1 MTSKIKKKM
10 FDISGRVAL
19 ITGGRSGIGKS
30 ITLGLI
36 EAGAKL
42 AIIAKSED
50 CHELQKEISKT
61 SSEKIYYI
69 SADLKKQNQREGL
82 IEKVVEHYG
91 RIDILINNAGIQTTS
106 PILDYD
112 IGAWQEDIELLLT
125 SVFDLSKQAALEM
138 RKTGGGKIINI
149 ASISSHQGAR
159 NICGYVTAK
168 HGLLGLTKC
177 FAIELAPDNIQV
189 NAIAPGQINTGIF
202 KQSNLDDTQISNIT
216 SRIPMH
222 RLGEPEEIVGAVI
235 LLASDAG
242 SYITGTTV
250 PIDGGWLAR

>member
-1 MTSKIKKKM
+1 MNSKIRNR

-36 EAGAKL
+36 EAGVKV
-42 AIIAKSED
+42 AIIAKSND
-50 CHELQKEISKT
+50 CNDLQNELSKKFN
-61 SSEKIYYI
+61 ENILYI
-69 SADLKKQNQREGL
+69 PADLKIPNQREGL
-82 IEKVVEHYG
+82 VKQVVDHYG
-91 RIDILINNAGIQTTS
+91 KIDILINNAGTQTIS
-106 PILDYD
+106 PILDYS
-112 IGAWQEDIELLLT
+112 ISSWQDDMELLLT
-125 SVFDLSKQAALEM
+125 SVFDLSKQAAQEM
-138 RKTGGGKIINI
+138 SKTGGGKIINI

-177 FAIELAPDNIQV
+177 FAIELAPANIQV
-189 NAIAPGQINTGIF
+189 NAIAPGQINAGIF
-202 KQSNLDDTQISNIT
+202 KRTNQDNEILSSIT

-222 RLGEPEEIVGAVI
+222 RLGEPDEIVGTVI
-235 LLASDAG
+235 FLASDAG
-242 SYITGTTV
+242 SYITGITV